1 MINSS
6 QTIIYDKQWFD
17 GKKYISLQ
25 KEKILERISKFKWKL
40 YLEIWWKFMFDAH
53 ASRVLPWF
61 IPESKKIIFYDLRE
75 KAEMLFC
82 VNAIDIFNNRQ
93 ITNEDLDYVE
103 HIKRFLLDFENNL
116 HIKPKLVI
124 NRVDNKNVIKID
136 EVKKEFEKLWY
147 EVFRRYKI
155 EGYPEK
161 LDNILSNNWFWKD
174 DYVKTKKDLVLVT
187 WIASSSGKMS
197 TCLGQ
202 IYLDYINGIE
212 SGYAKYETF
221 PIWNI
226 ELNHP
231 INLAYEAATADIWD
245 YNAYDDL
252 YEKKTWNKSV
262 NYNRDIEA
270 FSIIKSISS
279 KFLSKDNYMWTYD
292 SPIEMWISNA
302 WFCIIEDKVCSEASL
317 EEIRRRKI
325 WYQEMFNRWD
335 WDNSWV
341 EKCIDLEKNAIKY
354 IKNKI

>member
-1 MINSS
+1 
-6 QTIIYDKQWFD
+6 
-17 GKKYISLQ
+17 
-25 KEKILERISKFKWKL
+25 
-40 YLEIWWKFMFDAH
+40 
-53 ASRVLPWF
+53 
-61 IPESKKIIFYDLRE
+61 
-75 KAEMLFC
+75 
-82 VNAIDIFNNRQ
+82 
-93 ITNEDLDYVE
+93 
-103 HIKRFLLDFENNL
+103 FENNL

-136 EVKKEFEKLWY
+136 EVKKEFEKLGY

-161 LDNILSNNWFWKD
+161 LDNILSNNGFGKD

-187 WIASSSGKMS
+187 GIASSSGKMS

-231 INLAYEAATADIWD
+231 INLAYEAATADIGD

-252 YEKKTWNKSV
+252 YEKKTGNKSV

-279 KFLSKDNYMWTYD
+279 KFLSKDNYMGTYD
-292 SPIEMWISNA
+292 SPIEMGISNA
-302 WFCIIEDKVCSEASL
+302 GFCIIEDKVCSEASL

-325 WYQEMFNRWD
+325 WYQEMFNRGD
-335 WDNSWV
+335 GDNSWV